1 MMPDINAGL
10 LAVSNSAAG
19 SIVVKATVVAAL
31 GLTGA
36 RLARGSRAAVRHALL
51 AVTFGALAALP
62 LISLALPPIRI
73 ALRMA
78 AQAAP
83 IPDGPTGTVAAIA
96 PAEARTA
103 EPTQSPSLRLT
114 PEALLLGAWMV
125 GAALF
130 LLPLVVGLWQVR
142 RLRRTGLPW
151 RHGQTIA
158 EGLAT
163 EAGVHRRVEV
173 LLHEALAGPM
183 TCGAFDPAIV
193 LPVDARNWKEEDLN
207 RAFVHEIEHVR
218 RGDWLSYCFVRA
230 VCAAYWF
237 HPLAWMARR
246 QLVLEAERACDDAVL
261 ARSEATAYAD
271 QLVGAAERLL
281 ASARS
286 PLLAMAS
293 RADLSKRVGAMLDGR
308 QRRGRAGAAAVALA
322 CAAAAALVLTMAPL
336 TVVAAPEA
344 AVTNMTASAP
354 ILEPA
359 PVPVAA
365 APHVP
370 AARAQISKPAPVLMA
385 AAPQAA
391 EAPQAAPTAA
401 DLRSMPLFSGGA
413 MLAMVDVTASDQNGN
428 AIEGLQASD
437 FVVTEDGAP
446 QRIMIFEYQKVDST
460 DERVKSYYVLG
471 YYPTNTELD
480 GTYRKVNIT
489 LTGNTAAKLD
499 YRARYSTLVQPT
511 QAAGAPG
518 PGVRFPTLQ
527 YKVEPMYA
535 EAARKAKFQGT
546 VGLLITVNA
555 DGTVGDINVI
565 RTLGLG
571 LDEKAVEAVKQWKF
585 IPGMKDLVRVPMQAR
600 VVVTFRLT

>member
-62 LISLALPPIRI
+62 LISLALPPIRV

-370 AARAQISKPAPVLMA
+370 VTKAPGGTHMVKPAPILMA
-385 AAPQAA
+385 AAPQATA
-391 EAPQAAPTAA
+391 APQAA
-401 DLRSMPLFSGGA
+401 GGPMA
-413 MLAMVDVTASDQNGN
+413 RYSAETMLVIANVAASDQNGN
-428 AIEGLQASD
+428 AIEGFKASD

-446 QRIMIFEYQKVDST
+446 QRIMVFEFQKVEST
-460 DERVKSYYVLG
+460 DQSLKSYYVLG
-471 YYPTNTELD
+471 YYTPNLELD
-480 GTYRKVNIT
+480 GKFRRINVT
-489 LTGNTAAKLD
+489 LPGNTAAKVD
-499 YRARYSTLVQPT
+499 FRTGYFARGRDAVVTSDT
-511 QAAGAPG
+511 PG
-518 PGVRFPTLQ
+518 PGVTLPQ
-527 YKVEPMYA
+527 LLHKVEPEYS
-535 EAARKAKFQGT
+535 EEARKAKFQGT
-546 VGLLITVNA
+546 VVLYIEVDTTGKATNIHVL
-555 DGTVGDINVI
+555 
-565 RTLGLG
+565 RSLGLG
-571 LDEKAVEAVKQWKF
+571 LDEKAIEAVGKWTF
-585 IPGMKDLVRVPMQAR
+585 IPGKKDLVAVPMQAQ
-600 VVVTFRLT
+600 VAVSFRLL

>member
-158 EGLAT
+158 EGLAAD
-163 EAGVHRRVEV
+163 AGVHRRVEV

-370 AARAQISKPAPVLMA
+370 VTKAPGGTHMVKPAPILMA
-385 AAPQAA
+385 AAPQATA
-391 EAPQAAPTAA
+391 APQAA
-401 DLRSMPLFSGGA
+401 GGPMA
-413 MLAMVDVTASDQNGN
+413 RYSAETMLVIANVAASDQNGN
-428 AIEGLQASD
+428 AIEGFKASD

-446 QRIMIFEYQKVDST
+446 QRIMVFEFQKVEST
-460 DERVKSYYVLG
+460 DQSLKSYYVLG
-471 YYPTNTELD
+471 YYTPNLELD
-480 GTYRKVNIT
+480 GKFRRINVT
-489 LTGNTAAKLD
+489 LPGNTAAKVD
-499 YRARYSTLVQPT
+499 FRTGYFARGRDAVVTSDT
-511 QAAGAPG
+511 PG
-518 PGVRFPTLQ
+518 PGVTLPQ
-527 YKVEPMYA
+527 LLHKVEPEYS
-535 EAARKAKFQGT
+535 EEARKAKFQGT
-546 VGLLITVNA
+546 VVLYIEVDTTGKATNIHVL
-555 DGTVGDINVI
+555 
-565 RTLGLG
+565 RSLGLG
-571 LDEKAVEAVKQWKF
+571 LDEKAIEAVGKWTF
-585 IPGMKDLVRVPMQAR
+585 IPGKKDLVAVPMQAQ
-600 VVVTFRLT
+600 VAVSFRLL

>member
-1 MMPDINAGL
+1 
-10 LAVSNSAAG
+10 
-19 SIVVKATVVAAL
+19 
-31 GLTGA
+31 
-36 RLARGSRAAVRHALL
+36 
-51 AVTFGALAALP
+51 
-62 LISLALPPIRI
+62 
-73 ALRMA
+73 
-78 AQAAP
+78 
-83 IPDGPTGTVAAIA
+83 
-96 PAEARTA
+96 
-103 EPTQSPSLRLT
+103 
-114 PEALLLGAWMV
+114 
-125 GAALF
+125 
-130 LLPLVVGLWQVR
+130 
-142 RLRRTGLPW
+142 
-151 RHGQTIA
+151 
-158 EGLAT
+158 
-163 EAGVHRRVEV
+163 
-173 LLHEALAGPM
+173 M

-370 AARAQISKPAPVLMA
+370 VTKAPGGTHMVKPAPILMA
-385 AAPQAA
+385 AAPQATA
-391 EAPQAAPTAA
+391 APQAA
-401 DLRSMPLFSGGA
+401 GGPMA
-413 MLAMVDVTASDQNGN
+413 RYSAETMLVIANVAASDQNGN
-428 AIEGLQASD
+428 AIEGFKASD

-446 QRIMIFEYQKVDST
+446 QRIMVFEFQKVEST
-460 DERVKSYYVLG
+460 DQSLKSYYVLG
-471 YYPTNTELD
+471 YYTPNLELD
-480 GTYRKVNIT
+480 GKFRRINVT
-489 LTGNTAAKLD
+489 LPGNTAAKVD
-499 YRARYSTLVQPT
+499 FRTGYFARGRDAVVTSDT
-511 QAAGAPG
+511 PG
-518 PGVRFPTLQ
+518 PGVTLPQ
-527 YKVEPMYA
+527 LLHKVEPEYS
-535 EAARKAKFQGT
+535 EEARKAKFQGT
-546 VGLLITVNA
+546 VVLYIEVDTTGKATNIHVL
-555 DGTVGDINVI
+555 
-565 RTLGLG
+565 RSLGLG
-571 LDEKAVEAVKQWKF
+571 LDEKAIEAVGKWTF
-585 IPGMKDLVRVPMQAR
+585 IPGKKDLVAVPMQAQ
-600 VVVTFRLT
+600 VAVSFRLL